1 MGIFRGAERPRQQDG
16 DGKSHTD
23 REGGIVTVRKQG
35 NKYVLKSSSGR
46 TLGTHRSKKAAQK
59 QERAIKASQARRNK

>member
-1 MGIFRGAERPRQQDG
+1 
-16 DGKSHTD
+16 
-23 REGGIVTVRKQG
+23 VTVRKEG